1 METTTSFFY
10 FEGLLPEKRISLDLL
25 GFPLLMAFCVKI
37 DIDLS
42 HSLKLKFEGNIKL
55 FFFFLNLIFCIF
67 FFFNKHGYLHNQF
80 ERTSTNL
87 WNPEVND

>member
-1 METTTSFFY
+1 METTTSFYY

-55 FFFFLNLIFCIF
+55 FFFFKFDLLYF
-67 FFFNKHGYLHNQF
+67 FFLINMDIC
-80 ERTSTNL
+80 TTNL
-87 WNPEVND
+87 SAPQLIYGTLKLTTK

>member
-1 METTTSFFY
+1 MEV
-10 FEGLLPEKRISLDLL
+10 
-25 GFPLLMAFCVKI
+25 CVKI

-55 FFFFLNLIFCIF
+55 FIF
-67 FFFNKHGYLHNQF
+67 FKFDLLYYYFFNKHGYLDNQF

-87 WNPEVND
+87 WNPEVNDQVNL